1 MIAFAGKK
9 TISGNYLKKTNYMQC
24 LDTIVFLSL
33 DITEV
38 LVQLESVGFDSLKKK
53 VLGTVIKP
61 TL

>member
-1 MIAFAGKK
+1 MLA
-9 TISGNYLKKTNYMQC
+9 
-24 LDTIVFLSL
+24 FLSL
-33 DITEV
+33 DVTEV